1 MKKITRCFVIAL
13 FLILLSCTA
22 YHPSFFPS
30 DVYDILNPGVEVQL
44 NPIAWIED
52 NKIIN
57 DDGKEITVNKG
68 IVVND
73 AFILWTYEL
82 KQEVIRLRKLVEE
95 K

>member
-1 MKKITRCFVIAL
+1 MKKIIRCFAIAL

-30 DVYDILNPGVEVQL
+30 YDILNPGIEVKV

-57 DDGKEITVNKG
+57 DDGKEIIVNKG
-68 IVVND
+68 IIVNE

-82 KQEVIRLRKLVEE
+82 KEEILRLRKLLEE
-95 K
+95 D